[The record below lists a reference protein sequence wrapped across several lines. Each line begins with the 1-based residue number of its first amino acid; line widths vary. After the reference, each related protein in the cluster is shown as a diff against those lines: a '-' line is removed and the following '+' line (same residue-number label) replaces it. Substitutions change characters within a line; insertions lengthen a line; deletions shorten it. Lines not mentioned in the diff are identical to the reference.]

1 MGTRPEAI
9 KLASV
14 IMELKKKR
22 DSFRTIICGT
32 AQHRQMLDQALSPF
46 NIKLNYDLNI
56 MLPNQSLAQITARAI
71 DGLDQIFLKEK
82 PNLVLVQ
89 GDTTTAFSG
98 ALIAF
103 YRKVKVGHIEAG
115 LRTGDKNAPFP
126 EEINRRLISQIA
138 DYHFAP
144 TKHAK
149 QALTSEGVSSKS
161 IYITGNTVIDALYY
175 IRNKVHT
182 FLPPI
187 PYGLL
192 DFISN
197 KKVILVTGHRRENY
211 GEGIENIC
219 IALREIA
226 DIFSDV
232 VIVYPVHLNPNV
244 REPAKRLLGNH
255 KQILLIEPLAYE
267 LFIWLMDQ
275 ATIVLTDSGGVQE
288 EAPSLGKPVLVTREI
303 TERPEGILVGNTKL
317 VGLKKERIIKEI
329 CRLLTSSAKIKKM
342 SKINN
347 PYGDGKAAE
356 RIIKVIEKSL

>member
-32 AQHRQMLDQALSPF
+32 VQHRQMLDQALSPF

-356 RIIKVIEKSL
+356 RIIG